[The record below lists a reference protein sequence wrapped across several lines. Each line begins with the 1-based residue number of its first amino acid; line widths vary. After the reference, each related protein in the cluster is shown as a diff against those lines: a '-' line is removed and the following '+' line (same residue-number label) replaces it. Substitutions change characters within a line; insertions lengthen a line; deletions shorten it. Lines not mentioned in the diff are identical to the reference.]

1 MLASVRIL
9 LAGALALAACSRGPD
24 AAVLPED
31 LQRRI
36 DGEFEDGLFSIRS
49 FDRTGSAP
57 FRDAERGVTGVYV
70 YYDAELEFLRG
81 YNLTSWKGLN
91 LGTLAFT
98 LGATEA
104 GIEGFRSDGNAQGD
118 VLRVYGR
125 MSYAR
130 ADGEWKPLD
139 DVGGQPQ
146 EEVTPA
152 PTTLE
157 GSGAAAVL
165 RSVREL
171 VERVA
176 PPGRPTRDTIV
187 VDELRRAVG
196 RIDLEFARLDGRLT
210 LGTGQLPGV
219 YREFGAAFAEYA
231 SARALP
237 LHDHQSD
244 GSVRNGFDV
253 HSLLLDFALMQ
264 SDVAEILF
272 AGWFEEDQIARP
284 NLRSLASLWPE
295 AVQIV
300 TLEGTGIE
308 RIADL
313 RGKRLATGSPGSG
326 SRFNAIRVATAAGL
340 TRPDFAEVRQ
350 VGLAQGIAD
359 LERGEVDV
367 LFVTQAVPTPAL
379 QALFRRRQDVRFVRI
394 DPAVVSQLSEKYF
407 SYYPLVVPAKTYPG
421 QLEPLRTLGMTA
433 VLVTNRLTPDDQVER
448 VLGLLVEGAEE
459 LSKIVFRAGFIS
471 RETMRLGIAVPLHPA
486 ATRFYARLEKEPEAE
501 AQPLE
506 AEAPPEADAPPP
518 EASPP
523 GDR

>member
-1 MLASVRIL
+1 MSLPLRIL

-24 AAVLPED
+24 AALLPEE
-31 LQRRI
+31 LQRRV
-36 DGEFEDGLFSIRS
+36 DGEFEEGLFSIRS
-49 FDRTGSAP
+49 FDRPGSAP
-57 FRDAERGVTGVYV
+57 FRDAERGVSGVYV
-70 YYDAELEFLRG
+70 YYDAELEFLRD

-91 LGTLAFT
+91 LGTLAFA

-104 GIEGFRSDGNAQGD
+104 GIEGFRSAGNAEGD

-125 MSYAR
+125 LSYTQD
-130 ADGEWKPLD
+130 DGDWKSLD
-139 DVGGQPQ
+139 AAGSPP
-146 EEVTPA
+146 EEAAPA
-152 PTTLE
+152 PPTTHE
-157 GSGAAAVL
+157 GSGPAAVL

-171 VERVA
+171 VERA
-176 PPGRPTRDTIV
+176 SPAERPTRDAV
-187 VDELRRAVG
+187 VVEALRRAAG

-210 LGTGQLPGV
+210 LGTGQIPGI

-231 SARALP
+231 SARELP
-237 LHDHQSD
+237 MHDHQSD

-272 AGWFEEDQIARP
+272 TGWIEEDQIARP

-295 AVQIV
+295 AVQVV
-300 TLEGTGIE
+300 TLEGSGIE

-313 RGKRLATGSPGSG
+313 RGKRLASGSPGSG
-326 SRFNAIRVATAAGL
+326 SRFNAIRVTAAAGL
-340 TRPDFAEVRQ
+340 RRADFAEIRQ

-359 LERGEVDV
+359 LEGGEVDA

-379 QALFRRRQDVRFVRI
+379 QALFQRRQDVRFVPI
-394 DPAVVSQLSEKYF
+394 DPPLVNQLSEKYF
-407 SYYPLVVPAKTYPG
+407 SYYPLEVPAKTYPG

-433 VLVTNRLTPDDQVER
+433 VLVTNILTPDDDVER

-486 ATRFYARLEKEPEAE
+486 ATRFYDRLEREPEAE
-501 AQPLE
+501 EPPPDVG
-506 AEAPPEADAPPP
+506 PPE
-518 EASPP
+518 ESRPP
-523 GDR
+523 GSERQASGDR